1 MSTGISNEVKG
12 NFRKEFAKKT
22 VTRNQLLS
30 VESKAYHGPGTCT
43 FYGTANSNQMLMEIM
58 GLQIPNSSFV
68 HPNSDL
74 RKMLSMEAVKQIV
87 AISRKSD
94 NPRPL
99 GEVLDERS
107 FVNAIIGL
115 HATGGST
122 NHMLHLPAMAAAAG
136 IKLTWEDFED
146 LSEVVPLVARVYPN
160 GHADVNEFHNAG
172 GMNFIFHELI
182 AQGLLDTSA
191 NTSWGQTLADFIQ
204 KPEIKNSKLVWTSE
218 RSQSQDESILRS
230 VGKPFMDS
238 GGIKVL
244 NGNLGKAVIKI
255 SAVSENN
262 FNISAEAM
270 VFNSQ
275 EEVKKAFDSGKLEK
289 DVIVVVKGQGPK
301 ANGMPELHSLTPLLS
316 ILQEKGFKVALVTDG
331 RMSGASGKIPAA
343 IHLYP
348 EAIEGGPISKLRDGD
363 LIELNSENGLL
374 RTYIDLSDRTSQ
386 NVSLNGDQGGF
397 GRELFSVLR
406 SNANCAEMGGGINS
420 LETSYANE

>member
-1 MSTGISNEVKG
+1 
-12 NFRKEFAKKT
+12 
-22 VTRNQLLS
+22 
-30 VESKAYHGPGTCT
+30 
-43 FYGTANSNQMLMEIM
+43 
-58 GLQIPNSSFV
+58 
-68 HPNSDL
+68 
-74 RKMLSMEAVKQIV
+74 
-87 AISRKSD
+87 
-94 NPRPL
+94 
-99 GEVLDERS
+99 
-107 FVNAIIGL
+107 
-115 HATGGST
+115 
-122 NHMLHLPAMAAAAG
+122 
-136 IKLTWEDFED
+136 
-146 LSEVVPLVARVYPN
+146 
-160 GHADVNEFHNAG
+160 
-172 GMNFIFHELI
+172 
-182 AQGLLDTSA
+182 
-191 NTSWGQTLADFIQ
+191 
-204 KPEIKNSKLVWTSE
+204 
-218 RSQSQDESILRS
+218 
-230 VGKPFMDS
+230 MDS

-374 RTYIDLSDRTSQ
+374 RTSIDLSDRTSQ
-386 NVSLNGDQGGF
+386 NVSVNGDQGAF

-420 LETSYANE
+420 LETTYGNE

>member
-1 MSTGISNEVKG
+1 
-12 NFRKEFAKKT
+12 
-22 VTRNQLLS
+22 
-30 VESKAYHGPGTCT
+30 
-43 FYGTANSNQMLMEIM
+43 
-58 GLQIPNSSFV
+58 
-68 HPNSDL
+68 
-74 RKMLSMEAVKQIV
+74 
-87 AISRKSD
+87 
-94 NPRPL
+94 
-99 GEVLDERS
+99 
-107 FVNAIIGL
+107 
-115 HATGGST
+115 
-122 NHMLHLPAMAAAAG
+122 
-136 IKLTWEDFED
+136 
-146 LSEVVPLVARVYPN
+146 
-160 GHADVNEFHNAG
+160 
-172 GMNFIFHELI
+172 
-182 AQGLLDTSA
+182 
-191 NTSWGQTLADFIQ
+191 
-204 KPEIKNSKLVWTSE
+204 
-218 RSQSQDESILRS
+218 
-230 VGKPFMDS
+230 MDS

-374 RTYIDLSDRTSQ
+374 RTSIDPSDRTSQ

-406 SNANCAEMGGGINS
+406 SNANCAEMGGGINR
-420 LETSYANE
+420 N